1 MLSKNASF
9 FKQSS
14 QLTPGTNGGP
24 QFGQSRIGGG
34 KAFGSRSNISSGGSN
49 TTNGGGLASRFSTAL
64 SKIIDFN
71 GAVNEN
77 EKKGFN
83 SLGNFGET
91 DDDM

>member
-1 MLSKNASF
+1 L
-9 FKQSS
+9 
-14 QLTPGTNGGP
+14 GGAFT
-24 QFGQSRIGGG
+24 FGGA
-34 KAFGSRSNISSGGSN
+34 KANEAKICPPS
-49 TTNGGGLASRFSTAL
+49 LASRFSTAL